1 MNADIDLP
9 IMKREGNEQKPGCIL
24 TLNDNDTTTTSA
36 SVNTGLPQGTILAD
50 ALDTGHTVTVQ
61 AGGTATLYAP
71 SRGYRVY
78 VNQDDL

>member
-61 AGGTATLYAP
+61 AGRTATLYAP